1 MIKIGLVGGVKEYHG
16 ISFAE
21 IFNGYQR
28 EEAVKMGWDAL
39 YDVKL
44 GKDARI
50 THVWDENRK
59 NVEEVARICHIENIV
74 NKKEDMIGKVD
85 GVIITDD
92 CTMQHQKRAIPF
104 IEAGIPAFIDKPL
117 SPDIEEAERIV
128 ALAKKHNTPIMSCSA
143 LRYAKETEDLRE
155 GRDSIG
161 EILTGFSICREW
173 QGSLVFYGIHALEL
187 LYSVIG
193 GGIESVKNAGRKGED
208 ILILKYRD
216 GRQFIVSS
224 YEGISPL
231 FQVSLYGT
239 EGNRVITAKDA
250 GYFYAEMLRKFVE
263 MVETG
268 KEPFPPEE
276 TLEIISALVR
286 GERS

>member
-21 IFNGYQR
+21 IFNGYNK
-28 EEAVKMGWDAL
+28 EEAVKREWDAL
-39 YDVKL
+39 YDVNL
-44 GKDARI
+44 DRDARI

-59 NVEEVARICHIENIV
+59 NVEEVARICKIENITA
-74 NKKEDMIGKVD
+74 KKEDMIGEVD

-92 CTMQHQKRAIPF
+92 CTMQHQRRAIPF

-117 SPDIEEAERIV
+117 SPDIEEAEKIV

-193 GGIESVKNAGRKGED
+193 GGIESVENAGRKGED

-231 FQVSLYGT
+231 FQVGLYGT
-239 EGNRVITAKDA
+239 EGSRVITAKDA

-268 KEPFPPEE
+268 REPFPPEE
-276 TLEIISALVR
+276 TLEIISTLVK
-286 GERS
+286 GEKT